1 MDVTALRIEL
11 PDPEATLAL
20 GRRLGAH
27 LWPGAIVYLC
37 GALGTGKTSLCR
49 GVLAALGHRGPVKS
63 PTYTL
68 VEPYTLTHGN
78 VYHFDLYRLV
88 DPEELEWIG
97 GRDYFDGQS
106 VCLIEWPERGV
117 GALPPPDLTLSLE
130 RSGSGRSLRLVAGS
144 ARGDR
149 LLATLNANVSRD

>member
-1 MDVTALRIEL
+1 MDASALRIEL
-11 PDPEATLAL
+11 PDPEATEAL
-20 GRRLGAH
+20 GRRLGAL
-27 LWPGAIVYLC
+27 LWPGAIIYLH
-37 GALGTGKTSLCR
+37 GVLGMGKTSLCR
-49 GVLAALGHRGPVKS
+49 GVLAALGHLGPVKS

-68 VEPYTLTHGN
+68 VEPYTLTIGN

-97 GRDYFDGQS
+97 GRDYFDGRS
-106 VCLIEWPERGV
+106 ACLIEWPEHGA

-130 RSGSGRSLRLVAGS
+130 PSGTGRRLRITADS

-149 LLATLNANVSRD
+149 LLARLRANTSSD